1 MITLRVWFLAIA
13 TIMALAA
20 GAWSAFTRPGPAM
33 RPAMSTSTVDGAP
46 SKSRSYAGRTSSLG
60 ANPDTLGKLLRQTES
75 HFDVYGN
82 EIEDAVTDYR
92 IDPAGDVYERH
103 SPETE
108 VPRLGPPL
116 I

>member
-1 MITLRVWFLAIA
+1 MNQD
-13 TIMALAA
+13 ALE
-20 GAWSAFTRPGPAM
+20 
-33 RPAMSTSTVDGAP
+33 
-46 SKSRSYAGRTSSLG
+46 
-60 ANPDTLGKLLRQTES
+60 KLLRAAEP

-92 IDPAGDVYERH
+92 IEPAGDVYERH

-108 VPRLGPPL
+108 VPRLGPPV